1 MWKMPSPPVVSN
13 NTPLVGLFNLRRLDI
28 LTGVYESVAIPRAVE
43 AEFLAIDRADRT
55 AALRASGVATVRVRD
70 SRLPRGYVGLDHGEA
85 EVLALGYE
93 LNSPLLVLDD
103 RKARGF
109 ALRLGFKVT
118 GTAGLLVAAKKRGL
132 VDAVGPLF
140 SELQRSGL
148 YLAPEV
154 VRQAIELAGE

>member
-85 EVLALGYE
+85 EVLLSAMSSIRRFSFWTTAKPAASHSAWDSR
-93 LNSPLLVLDD
+93 SPEQPACWLQP
-103 RKARGF
+103 RN
-109 ALRLGFKVT
+109 
-118 GTAGLLVAAKKRGL
+118 AASST
-132 VDAVGPLF
+132 P
-140 SELQRSGL
+140 
-148 YLAPEV
+148 
-154 VRQAIELAGE
+154 